1 WALPL
6 QVATGVAAVGAIG
19 ALWTRHYLLARG
31 LAAAQITLIML
42 GWAAAQFP
50 YLVEPHITIADAA
63 APPVT
68 LRLLLIAL
76 AVGALLLF
84 PSLYFL
90 YRIFKG
96 PEVFSLGLSP
106 RREQARRDSE

>member
-1 WALPL
+1 
-6 QVATGVAAVGAIG
+6 
-19 ALWTRHYLLARG
+19 LLARG